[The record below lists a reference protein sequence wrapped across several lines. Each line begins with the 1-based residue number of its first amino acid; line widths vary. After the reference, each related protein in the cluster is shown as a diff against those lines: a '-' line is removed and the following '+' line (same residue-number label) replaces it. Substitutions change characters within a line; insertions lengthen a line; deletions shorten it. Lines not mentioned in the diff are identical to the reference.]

1 MIMINN
7 NWIKLILGVTVTVI
21 LDSCGAVKPQVPAH
35 AISKKNKIEAI
46 KKVDNKKPL
55 QNNKDSEYVLKIK
68 TPVKTEGTTYIQ
80 TVEAHSKKVPEQ
92 DVNTYSKAHSKKVSI
107 QDENTYAKAPYKNKV
122 VQQGQKGNDNSSSD
136 QSYSNYIRVKTVYE
150 LATEANPSMF
160 LPHDEFE
167 TADEYKKRVSG
178 QVKLM
183 KEIVQMT
190 SQKME
195 IKNAQRL
202 QVAKEK
208 ELKSKNILENIMAES
223 SSPIDFTPTDI
234 GRYNPENETFP
245 IILHNTQYQISVPRE
260 EARTFKANFKSVK
273 IKGLKQLKPKYDVSV
288 KVSKAH
294 IRSRPNGSIVGIAN
308 RGDNFEHVQDEDEW
322 YKINYKGQFGFT
334 HMNNAE
340 LKLVDIADSYEFH
353 DMVAIHPTTG
363 SMFAMTSVDKLV
375 KAPLNLASRKL
386 FESGQP
392 DGPKE

>member
-1 MIMINN
+1 MINN
-7 NWIKLILGVTVTVI
+7 NLIKLILGVTMMVI
-21 LDSCGAVKPQVPAH
+21 LESCGAVKPQVPAH
-35 AISKKNKIEAI
+35 AVSKKKIAANA
-46 KKVDNKKPL
+46 KVDNKKSL
-55 QNNKDSEYVLKIK
+55 EKNKDSEYVLNIK
-68 TPVKTEGTTYIQ
+68 TPIKTEGTNYIQ
-80 TVEAHSKKVPEQ
+80 TVKAYTKKDMAQ
-92 DVNTYSKAHSKKVSI
+92 DNNTYSKVPSNS
-107 QDENTYAKAPYKNKV
+107 QV
-122 VQQGQKGNDNSSSD
+122 VKDPIRNDNTSSD
-136 QSYSNYIRVKTVYE
+136 RSYSNYIRVKTVYE
-150 LATEANPSMF
+150 LAMDANPSMF

-178 QVKLM
+178 QVSLM

-195 IKNAQRL
+195 IKKAQRL

-208 ELKSKNILENIMAES
+208 EQKSKNILENMMAES
-223 SSPIDFTPTDI
+223 SSSIEFTPTDI

-260 EARTFKANFKSVK
+260 EARTFKTNFKSVK
-273 IKGLKQLKPKYDVSV
+273 IKGLKQLKPQYDVSV

-308 RGDNFEHVQDEDEW
+308 RGDHFEHVQDEDEW

-340 LKLVDIADSYEFH
+340 LKLIDIADSYEYH

>member
-1 MIMINN
+1 MINN
-7 NWIKLILGVTVTVI
+7 NLIKLILGVTMMVI
-21 LDSCGAVKPQVPAH
+21 LESCGAVKPQVPAH
-35 AISKKNKIEAI
+35 AVSKKKIAANA
-46 KKVDNKKPL
+46 KVDNKKSL
-55 QNNKDSEYVLKIK
+55 EKNKDSEYVLNIK
-68 TPVKTEGTTYIQ
+68 TPIKTEGTNYIQ
-80 TVEAHSKKVPEQ
+80 TVKAYTKKDMAQ
-92 DVNTYSKAHSKKVSI
+92 DNNTYSKVPSNS
-107 QDENTYAKAPYKNKV
+107 QV
-122 VQQGQKGNDNSSSD
+122 VKDPIRNDNTSSD
-136 QSYSNYIRVKTVYE
+136 RSYSNYIRVKTVYE
-150 LATEANPSMF
+150 LAMDANPSMF

-178 QVKLM
+178 QVSLM

-195 IKNAQRL
+195 IKKAQRL

-208 ELKSKNILENIMAES
+208 EQKSKNILENMMAES
-223 SSPIDFTPTDI
+223 SSSIEFTPTDI

-260 EARTFKANFKSVK
+260 EARTFKTNFKSVK
-273 IKGLKQLKPKYDVSV
+273 IKGLKQLKPQYDVSV

-294 IRSRPNGSIVGIAN
+294 IRSRPNGSIVGIAS
-308 RGDNFEHVQDEDEW
+308 RGEHFEHVQDEDEW

-340 LKLVDIADSYEFH
+340 LKLIDIADSYEYH

>member
-1 MIMINN
+1 MINN
-7 NWIKLILGVTVTVI
+7 NLIKLILGVTMMVI
-21 LDSCGAVKPQVPAH
+21 LESCGAVKPQVPAH
-35 AISKKNKIEAI
+35 AVSKKKIAAI
-46 KKVDNKKPL
+46 AKVDNKKSL
-55 QNNKDSEYVLKIK
+55 EKNKDSEYVLNIK
-68 TPVKTEGTTYIQ
+68 TPIKTEGTNYIQ
-80 TVEAHSKKVPEQ
+80 TVKAYTKKDMAQ
-92 DVNTYSKAHSKKVSI
+92 DNNTYSKVPSNS
-107 QDENTYAKAPYKNKV
+107 QV
-122 VQQGQKGNDNSSSD
+122 VKDPIRNDNTSSD
-136 QSYSNYIRVKTVYE
+136 RSYSNYIRVKTVYE
-150 LATEANPSMF
+150 LAMDANPSMF

-178 QVKLM
+178 QVSLM

-195 IKNAQRL
+195 IKKAQRL

-208 ELKSKNILENIMAES
+208 EQKSKNILENMMAES
-223 SSPIDFTPTDI
+223 SSSIEFTPTDI

-260 EARTFKANFKSVK
+260 EARTFKTNFKSVK
-273 IKGLKQLKPKYDVSV
+273 IKGLKQLKPQYDVSV

-308 RGDNFEHVQDEDEW
+308 RGDHFEHVQDEDEW

-340 LKLVDIADSYEFH
+340 LKLIDIADSYEYH